1 MDDENRATATL
12 TAAFFIPKKW
22 PTQRASKEREGCSA
36 PAGKAAALDRT
47 ELGQRAQD
55 SAQGFQVA
63 RRARWGRKGP
73 RHHGMNCCVYY
84 RAKGA

>member
-12 TAAFFIPKKW
+12 TAAFFIAKRG
-22 PTQRASKEREGCSA
+22 PTKRGSKEREGCSA

-55 SAQGFQVA
+55 FAQGFQVA
-63 RRARWGRKGP
+63 RRACWGWAGP
-73 RHHGMNCCVYY
+73 RHHGVKCCAYY

>member
-12 TAAFFIPKKW
+12 TAVFFIAKKG
-22 PTQRASKEREGCSA
+22 PTKGASKEREGCSA

-47 ELGQRAQD
+47 ELGQRAKAF
-55 SAQGFQVA
+55 AQGFQVA
-63 RRARWGRKGP
+63 VRAHWGRAGP
-73 RHHGMNCCVYY
+73 RHRGVNCCVYY